1 MLLSIIINICILA
14 EPSGNVNLELN
25 NPSIPW
31 FRSTEYIIQTDS
43 EDLKNCPEWKNLH
56 EDIEIAEK
64 PVQTEGTKG
73 CVKKVIIDPL
83 KSGNFLIPSAI
94 VKGEDGKTWKTS
106 AFVLKVREPTEEEVK
121 EIQNVADIIK
131 PEMKKPLTNQL
142 LIGLIAVGTLLLIIG
157 LVYYLRKHFARGP
170 LVPEIM
176 ELPWEKAFRRLR
188 DLKSKD
194 FPSQGMYEQYYVQL
208 TWILRYY
215 IEDRFNIHAPEQTTP
230 EFMKTTMEKKVLTPE
245 QQKFLY
251 SFLNHC
257 DKVKFAQLIPTPEQM
272 ESGFNWVWNFIEETK
287 ATSVQE
293 GTTTESMKVN

>member
-1 MLLSIIINICILA
+1 MVLNIILNIFIFTVS
-14 EPSGNVNLELN
+14 SGNVNLELN
-25 NPSIPW
+25 YPHIPW
-31 FRSTEYIIQTDS
+31 FRSAEYTIKTDS

-56 EDIEIAEK
+56 EDIEIVEK
-64 PVQTEGTKG
+64 PIQTENQKG
-73 CVKKVIIDPL
+73 CIKKVIIDPL

-94 VKGEDGKTWKTS
+94 VKEGDGKAWKTS
-106 AFVLKVREPTEEEVK
+106 AFVLKVREPTENEIE

-142 LIGLIAVGTLLLIIG
+142 LISLIVIGALLLIIG
-157 LVYYLRKHFARGP
+157 LVYYLRKHFAGGP
-170 LVPEIM
+170 LVPEII

-230 EFMKTTMEKKVLTPE
+230 EFMETTMEKKVLTPE

-257 DKVKFAQLIPTPEQM
+257 DKVKFAQLIPTEEQM
-272 ESGFNWVWNFIEETK
+272 ETGFNWVWNFIEETK

-293 GTTTESMKVN
+293 GTESVKVN